1 MRINATVSTRLSE
14 FIHSINANCI
24 YKMQLQL
31 FSVFLS
37 ASVDEPE
44 SGNKEVSN
52 KEFTNL
58 GVPEFLDEK

>member
-1 MRINATVSTRLSE
+1 
-14 FIHSINANCI
+14 
-24 YKMQLQL
+24 MQLQL